1 MQVICVNEG
10 EEKPQLGRVAV
21 KVQLVTLYYTISFPL
36 LSAPAAQ
43 LKVND
48 KTGMSHTHLL
58 TLPTN
63 TVNPYL
69 SKNKKSFFSAFT
81 YICTP
86 LSLSWHL
93 LHSQ

>member
-1 MQVICVNEG
+1 MICVNEG

-48 KTGMSHTHLL
+48 KTGMSHTL

-69 SKNKKSFFSAFT
+69 SKNKKKLLFCF
-81 YICTP
+81 YI
-86 LSLSWHL
+86 HL
-93 LHSQ
+93 HTSVFILASPA